1 MKKLLLLFVPLVFLF
16 SCKKN
21 NEEEVLAYSC
31 VQSQCV
37 YAYNSI
43 GQQIHEPTY
52 VSLED
57 CQNDCF
63 VE

>member
-1 MKKLLLLFVPLVFLF
+1 MKRLLLLFIPLVFFF

-21 NEEEVLAYSC
+21 NEEIPVYSC
-31 VQSQCV
+31 VQNECV
-37 YAYNSI
+37 YAYNGL

-57 CQNDCF
+57 CLNDCL